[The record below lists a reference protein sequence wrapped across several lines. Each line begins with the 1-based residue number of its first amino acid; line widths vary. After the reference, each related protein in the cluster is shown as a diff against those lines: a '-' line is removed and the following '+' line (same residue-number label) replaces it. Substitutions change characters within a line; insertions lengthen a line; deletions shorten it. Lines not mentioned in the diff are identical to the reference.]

1 MQGWSNNKILDAA
14 HKTDIKCISTIKE
27 ISVLS
32 LKFNGEYIGNYYPQQ
47 MQYYPGGTRP
57 YYVWFIC
64 EEWNHEQIYEWRKI
78 SHIRN

>member
-1 MQGWSNNKILDAA
+1 MYF
-14 HKTDIKCISTIKE
+14 TIKE

-64 EEWNHEQIYEWRKI
+64 EE
-78 SHIRN
+78 